1 MIKSRL
7 FDVTLFFAAI
17 VIAFNTV
24 QIDVDL
30 DIYLKALLV
39 FWIFSSLYYHLR
51 IVNKSGSSNFDYG
64 ISYSI
69 SIGIFTGPLGL
80 FIFEVLYRF
89 TVYFTKKWTK
99 TADPHEF
106 LDTIYNIGSFVLGNT
121 IAYYLFSYFYSKF
134 QGFPFGFWI
143 FMLILVTVTSFLTT
157 SFLGISFLFSG
168 DLKNGREV
176 LTFITKSRSVVDIA
190 TVTLTNGLL
199 LLFLLEE
206 KWEPLICLF
215 ILNYL
220 VSVSFVSKAQNIQN
234 KLERDQFE
242 QMAYTDFLTG
252 IPNRAYMD
260 KKIVELNQSGECIA
274 IVVAD
279 IDKFKRINDNY
290 NHAIGDQV
298 IQHCAETLKSY
309 LNEEDILF
317 RSGGEEFTLFLR
329 KRNFEQSLE
338 FVEAIRRGLED
349 TSVKVEFHSDIINLS
364 YTASFGLYYFKINE
378 QIPMEKGYVYADHLL
393 LQSKQLG
400 RNRLS
405 VKNGLHPNSEKDT

>member
-7 FDVTLFFAAI
+7 FDVSLFFAAL
-17 VIAFNTV
+17 VIAFNTI

-30 DIYLKALLV
+30 DTYLKALFV

-80 FIFEVLYRF
+80 FIFEVMYRF

-121 IAYYLFSYFYSKF
+121 IAYYLFTYFYSEF

-176 LTFITKSRSVVDIA
+176 WTFITKGRSTVDIA

-290 NHAIGDQV
+290 NHAIGDKV

-309 LNEEDILF
+309 LNEKDYLF

-338 FVEAIRRGLED
+338 FVETIRRGLED
-349 TSVKVEFHSDIINLS
+349 TSVNVEFHSEIIKLS

-378 QIPMEKGYVYADHLL
+378 QISMEKGYVYADHLL

-405 VKNGLHPNSEKDT
+405 VRKA

>member
-7 FDVTLFFAAI
+7 FDVSLFFAAL

-24 QIDVDL
+24 RIDVDL
-30 DIYLKALLV
+30 DIYLKALFV

-121 IAYYLFSYFYSKF
+121 IAYYLFTYFYSEF
-134 QGFPFGFWI
+134 QDFPFGFWI
-143 FMLILVTVTSFLTT
+143 FMLILVAVTSFLTT

-176 LTFITKSRSVVDIA
+176 LTFITKSRSAVDIA

-338 FVEAIRRGLED
+338 FVETIRRGLED
-349 TSVKVEFHSDIINLS
+349 TRVKVEFHSDIINLS
-364 YTASFGLYYFKINE
+364 YTASFGLFYFKINE

-405 VKNGLHPNSEKDT
+405 VKNGLVSNSEKDT

>member
-7 FDVTLFFAAI
+7 FDVSLFFAAL
-17 VIAFNTV
+17 VFAFNTV

-143 FMLILVTVTSFLTT
+143 FMLILVAVTSFLTT

-176 LTFITKSRSVVDIA
+176 LTFITKSRSAVDIA

-290 NHAIGDQV
+290 NHAIGDLV
-298 IQHCAETLKSY
+298 IQHCAETIKSF

-338 FVEAIRRGLED
+338 FVETIRRELED
-349 TSVKVEFHSDIINLS
+349 TNVNVEFHSEIINLS

-378 QIPMEKGYVYADHLL
+378 QISMEKGYVYADHLL

-405 VKNGLHPNSEKDT
+405 VKNGLVSS

>member
-7 FDVTLFFAAI
+7 FDVSLFFAAL
-17 VIAFNTV
+17 VISFNTV

-51 IVNKSGSSNFDYG
+51 IVNRSGSSNFDYG

-80 FIFEVLYRF
+80 FIFEVMYRF

-121 IAYYLFSYFYSKF
+121 IAYYLFSYFYSNF

-143 FMLILVTVTSFLTT
+143 FMFILVAVTSFLTT

-176 LTFITKSRSVVDIA
+176 LTFITKSRSAVDIA

-290 NHAIGDQV
+290 NHAIGDLV
-298 IQHCAETLKSY
+298 IQHCAETIKSF

-338 FVEAIRRGLED
+338 FVETIRRELED
-349 TSVKVEFHSDIINLS
+349 TSVNVEFHSEIINLS

-378 QIPMEKGYVYADHLL
+378 QISMEKGYVYADHLL

-405 VKNGLHPNSEKDT
+405 VKNGLVSSQKE

>member
-7 FDVTLFFAAI
+7 FDVSLFFAAL
-17 VIAFNTV
+17 VFAFNTV

-39 FWIFSSLYYHLR
+39 FWLFSSLYYHLR

-89 TVYFTKKWTK
+89 TVYFTKKWAK

-143 FMLILVTVTSFLTT
+143 FMLILVAVTSFLTT

-176 LTFITKSRSVVDIA
+176 LTFITKSRSAVDIA

-290 NHAIGDQV
+290 NHAIGDLV
-298 IQHCAETLKSY
+298 IQHCAETIKSF

-338 FVEAIRRGLED
+338 FVETIRRELED
-349 TSVKVEFHSDIINLS
+349 TNVNVEFHSEIINLS

-378 QIPMEKGYVYADHLL
+378 QISMEKGYVYADHLL

-405 VKNGLHPNSEKDT
+405 VKNGLVSSQKE

>member
-7 FDVTLFFAAI
+7 FDVSLFFAAL
-17 VIAFNTV
+17 VLAFNTV

-89 TVYFTKKWTK
+89 TVYITKKWTK

-134 QGFPFGFWI
+134 QGFPFGFWS
-143 FMLILVTVTSFLTT
+143 FMLILVAVTSFLTT

-176 LTFITKSRSVVDIA
+176 LTFITKSRSAVDIA

-290 NHAIGDQV
+290 NHAIGDLV
-298 IQHCAETLKSY
+298 IQHCAETIKSF

-338 FVEAIRRGLED
+338 FVETIRRELED
-349 TSVKVEFHSDIINLS
+349 TNVNVEFHSEIINLS

-378 QIPMEKGYVYADHLL
+378 QISMEKGYVYADHLL

-405 VKNGLHPNSEKDT
+405 VKNGLVSSQKE

>member
-1 MIKSRL
+1 MLKPRL
-7 FDVTLFFAAI
+7 FELTLFIVAF
-17 VIAFNTV
+17 VIAIFTAR
-24 QIDVDL
+24 IDVDF

-39 FWIFSSLYYHLR
+39 FWLFSSLYYHLR
-51 IVNKSGSSNFDYG
+51 IVNKSGSSSFEYV

-69 SIGIFTGPLGL
+69 SISIFAGPLGL
-80 FIFEVLYRF
+80 FIFETLYRL

-106 LDTIYNIGSFVLGNT
+106 TDTLYNIGSFVLSNS
-121 IAYYLFSYFYSKF
+121 IVYYLFTYFYPSIH
-134 QGFPFGFWI
+134 GFPFDFWI
-143 FMLILVTVTSFLTT
+143 VMLILATISSLLTT
-157 SFLGISFLFSG
+157 SFLGIAFYFSG
-168 DLKNGREV
+168 DLKNVREV
-176 LTFITKSRSVVDIA
+176 MTFVKKSRSVLDIA

-206 KWEPLICLF
+206 RWETLICLF

-260 KKIVELNQSGECIA
+260 KKIVELNQSGENIA

-279 IDKFKRINDNY
+279 IDKFKSINDNY
-290 NHAIGDQV
+290 NHAVGDRV
-298 IQHCAETLKSY
+298 IQNCAKNLKSY
-309 LNEEDILF
+309 LHEADYLF
-317 RSGGEEFTLFLR
+317 RSGGEEFTIFLR
-329 KRNFEQSLE
+329 KRNYEQCLE
-338 FVEAIRRGLED
+338 FVEEIRRRLEN
-349 TSVKVEFHSDIINLS
+349 TSVNVEFHSKIINLS

-378 QIPMEKGYVYADHLL
+378 QVSMEKGYVYADHLL

-405 VKNGLHPNSEKDT
+405 VKNGLLSLPY

>member
-1 MIKSRL
+1 MLKSRL
-7 FDVTLFFAAI
+7 FDISLFVVAL
-17 VIAFNTV
+17 VIAIFTAR
-24 QIDVDL
+24 IDVDF

-51 IVNKSGSSNFDYG
+51 IVNKSGSSSFEYV

-69 SIGIFTGPLGL
+69 SIGIFAGPLGL
-80 FIFEVLYRF
+80 FIFETLYRF
-89 TVYFTKKWTK
+89 TVFFTKKWTK

-106 LDTIYNIGSFVLGNT
+106 LDTLYNIGSFVIGNS
-121 IAYYLFSYFYSKF
+121 IVYYLFTCFYPNF
-134 QGFPFGFWI
+134 QGFLFGFWI
-143 FMLILVTVTSFLTT
+143 FMLVLVAISSFLTT
-157 SFLGISFLFSG
+157 SFLGLAFFISG

-176 LTFITKSRSVVDIA
+176 IKFITKSRSVVDIA

-199 LLFLLEE
+199 LLFLREE
-206 KWEPLICLF
+206 RWEILICLF

-242 QMAYTDFLTG
+242 EMAYTDFLTG

-260 KKIVELNQSGECIA
+260 KKIVELNQSGEYIA

-279 IDKFKRINDNY
+279 IDKFKSINDNY
-290 NHAIGDQV
+290 NHAIGDRV

-317 RSGGEEFTLFLR
+317 RSGGEEFTVFLR
-329 KRNFEQSLE
+329 KRSFEQSLE
-338 FVEAIRRGLED
+338 FVETIRRGLED
-349 TSVKVEFHSDIINLS
+349 TSVNVEFNSEIINLS

-378 QIPMEKGYVYADHLL
+378 QVSMEKGYVCADHLL
-393 LQSKQLG
+393 LQSKRLG

-405 VKNGLHPNSEKDT
+405 VKNGLLSFPV

>member
-7 FDVTLFFAAI
+7 FDVSLFFAAL

-121 IAYYLFSYFYSKF
+121 IAYYLFTYFYSKF

-176 LTFITKSRSVVDIA
+176 LTFITKSRSAVDIA

-338 FVEAIRRGLED
+338 FVETIRRGLED
-349 TSVKVEFHSDIINLS
+349 TSVNVEFHSDIINLS

-378 QIPMEKGYVYADHLL
+378 QISMEKGYVYADHLL

-405 VKNGLHPNSEKDT
+405 VKNGLLPNSEKDT

>member
-7 FDVTLFFAAI
+7 FDVSLFFAAL
-17 VIAFNTV
+17 VLAFNTV

-143 FMLILVTVTSFLTT
+143 FMLILVAVTSFLTT

-176 LTFITKSRSVVDIA
+176 LTFITKSRSAVDIA

-290 NHAIGDQV
+290 NHAIGDLV
-298 IQHCAETLKSY
+298 IQHCAETIKSF

-338 FVEAIRRGLED
+338 FVETIRRELED
-349 TSVKVEFHSDIINLS
+349 TNVNVEFHSEIINLS

-378 QIPMEKGYVYADHLL
+378 QISMEKGYVYADHLL

-405 VKNGLHPNSEKDT
+405 VKNGLVSSQKE

>member
-7 FDVTLFFAAI
+7 FDVSLFFAAI

-298 IQHCAETLKSY
+298 IQHCAETLKRY

>member
-1 MIKSRL
+1 MQKARL
-7 FDVTLFFAAI
+7 YDFSLFLAALALALYTARI
-17 VIAFNTV
+17 TV
-24 QIDVDL
+24 NY

-39 FWIFSSLYYHLR
+39 YWLFSSLYYHLR
-51 IVNKSGSSNFDYG
+51 IVNKRGNTSFEYV

-80 FIFEVLYRF
+80 FIFEVFYRF

-99 TADPHEF
+99 TADPNEF
-106 LDTIYNIGSFVLGNT
+106 LDTFYNIGSHVLGNS
-121 IAYYLFSYFYSKF
+121 IAFYLFTYFYSRF
-134 QGFPFGFWI
+134 HGYPFGFWI
-143 FMLILVTVTSFLTT
+143 IMLFLVAISSLLTT
-157 SFLGISFLFSG
+157 SFLGMSFLISG
-168 DLKNGREV
+168 DLTNLREAIK
-176 LTFITKSRSVVDIA
+176 FILKTRSPIDIA
-190 TVTLTNGLL
+190 TLTLTNGLL

-220 VSVSFVSKAQNIQN
+220 VSVSLVSKAQNIQN

-252 IPNRAYMD
+252 ISNRAYMD

-290 NHAIGDQV
+290 NHAVGDRV
-298 IQHCAETLKSY
+298 IQHFAETLKSY
-309 LNEEDILF
+309 LDEEDFLF
-317 RSGGEEFTLFLR
+317 RSGGEEFTMFLR
-329 KRNFEQSLE
+329 KRNYEQSLE
-338 FVEAIRRGLED
+338 FVEGIHRGLEN
-349 TSVKVEFHSDIINLS
+349 TSVNVEFHSKIINLS
-364 YTASFGLYYFKINE
+364 YTASFGLYYFKINDHVS
-378 QIPMEKGYVYADHLL
+378 MEKGYVFADHLL
-393 LQSKQLG
+393 LQSKNLG

-405 VKNGLHPNSEKDT
+405 VKNGLLQT